1 MSDPTYSQAFT
12 KEFYNLN
19 VRNLSNED
27 IQRFHKE
34 MFKDKNY
41 QIKRENLV
49 VYCALAC
56 RNALNFR
63 TNIFVRFVDTEIVSF
78 LEEIGIIKL
87 VLKSNFSK
95 LNDIF
100 TVSDPYLKPD
110 SKIRYQPIHEDLTR
124 QVISRD
130 LNESRD
136 LKRQKLLE
144 YSESREEYNSR
155 RDENFLQDRINSL
168 EKECS
173 LIFRLFQEKVDE
185 SLSKESTIK
194 RLSSQIENKTKEH
207 DSLLSF
213 SEELKE
219 KISDMSTAVDYM
231 SEEKKIADSEIMRLY
246 CLISQTSP
254 KEENANHLQMKISK
268 LERMNSSHLCTIN
281 ELTKQLDSMH
291 QLYSSTS
298 SQLTIL
304 QKKSTEF
311 INRAEKKEEEN
322 TLLLAEIA
330 LLKEENTFL
339 LRKYR
344 GEDATGEDS
353 TPRKRKLSN
362 IGQSDD

>member
-1 MSDPTYSQAFT
+1 
-12 KEFYNLN
+12 
-19 VRNLSNED
+19 
-27 IQRFHKE
+27 
-34 MFKDKNY
+34 
-41 QIKRENLV
+41 
-49 VYCALAC
+49 
-56 RNALNFR
+56 
-63 TNIFVRFVDTEIVSF
+63 
-78 LEEIGIIKL
+78 
-87 VLKSNFSK
+87 
-95 LNDIF
+95 
-100 TVSDPYLKPD
+100 
-110 SKIRYQPIHEDLTR
+110 
-124 QVISRD
+124 
-130 LNESRD
+130 
-136 LKRQKLLE
+136 
-144 YSESREEYNSR
+144 
-155 RDENFLQDRINSL
+155 
-168 EKECS
+168 
-173 LIFRLFQEKVDE
+173 
-185 SLSKESTIK
+185 
-194 RLSSQIENKTKEH
+194 
-207 DSLLSF
+207 
-213 SEELKE
+213 
-219 KISDMSTAVDYM
+219 MSTAVDYM